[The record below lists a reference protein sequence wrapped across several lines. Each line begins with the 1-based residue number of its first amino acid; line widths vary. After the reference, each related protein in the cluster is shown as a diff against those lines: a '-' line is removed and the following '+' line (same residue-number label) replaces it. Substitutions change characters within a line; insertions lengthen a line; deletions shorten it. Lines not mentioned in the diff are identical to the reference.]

1 MSTGSTATKPII
13 TFAVTTRVGAPPEVT
28 FGVLADPRAHLE
40 AMGREAPA
48 DNFKLLTLETG
59 DGPARAGTVFTS
71 TGSNGM
77 GMVFH
82 DRSEVTEVSAPRVFA
97 FTTSSRLARKHRK
110 AWQARF
116 EHRYEVVSD
125 GTGSRVEYTARV
137 FPLNYRPYWLHPMM
151 RPMTRIMVPR
161 MMGANLRQFA
171 KLAERAAATA

>member
-1 MSTGSTATKPII
+1 MTTHNGATKPTI
-13 TFAVTTRVGAPPEVT
+13 TFAVTTWVGAPPEVT
-28 FGVLADPRAHLE
+28 FGVLADPRTHLE
-40 AMGREAPA
+40 SMGRQAPA
-48 DNFKLLTLETG
+48 DNFKLLTLESG
-59 DGPARAGTVFTS
+59 DEPARVGTVFTS

-97 FTTSSRLARKHRK
+97 FTTSARLVRKRRR

-116 EHRYEVVSD
+116 EHRYEVVGD
-125 GTGSRVEYTARV
+125 GTGSRIEYTARV

-171 KLAERAAATA
+171 KLAERTAAAA